1 MGGTCPSESI
11 ALARLAP
18 IVGTL
23 STGQVG
29 PQHTETGDCQTCEH
43 DLGVSASADLVFT
56 KTNTAFLVLVLQ
68 HVPEL
73 IQHLFIFCIY
83 RKKCPIY

>member
-43 DLGVSASADLVFT
+43 DLGVSHLACCFPLSGSSYRPVFRPGFSLGRAT
-56 KTNTAFLVLVLQ
+56 MR
-68 HVPEL
+68 P
-73 IQHLFIFCIY
+73 
-83 RKKCPIY
+83 